1 MIDELW
7 NIFFATGKV
16 SDYLIYKECEE
27 VAECADNNEGTC
39 SSGEDSGRE

>member
-16 SDYLIYKECEE
+16 SDYLVYKEYEG
-27 VAECADNNEGTC
+27 VAECADNDEGTC
-39 SSGEDSGRE
+39 SSRKDSGRE